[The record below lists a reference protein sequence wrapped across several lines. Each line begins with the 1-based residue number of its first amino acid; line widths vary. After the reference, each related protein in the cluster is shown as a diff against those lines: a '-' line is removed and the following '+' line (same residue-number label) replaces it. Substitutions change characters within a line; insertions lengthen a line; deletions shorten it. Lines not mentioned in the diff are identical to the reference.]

1 MAKTLRKTLLSVDSP
16 EIVALMRIMETQ
28 SKATVAAWAVTYAQD
43 HYLPLYGATRPCDT
57 RPAAALAA
65 AGRWLAGEVKLPQ
78 AKPAILAC
86 HQAARDAEGDPVAQA
101 AARAVGQAASSIH
114 SLTHA
119 LGLAFYGAAAVAYAT
134 AGVAADAATHATIAS
149 KEGARLVASLQQAAV
164 PNEQNPARVNWN
176 C

>member
-1 MAKTLRKTLLSVDSP
+1 MLGLDSP
-16 EIVALMRIMETQ
+16 AIEALMRLMETQ
-28 SKATVAAWAVTYAQD
+28 SKATVAAWAVAYAQD
-43 HYLPLYGATRPCDT
+43 HYLPLYDAVRPADP

-65 AGRWLAGEVKLPQ
+65 AGQWLAGEVKLPA

-134 AGVAADAATHATIAS
+134 AGLAADAATHATIAAE
-149 KEGARLVASLQQAAV
+149 EGARLVASLQRAAV

>member
-1 MAKTLRKTLLSVDSP
+1 LAKTLRKTLLSVDSP
-16 EIVALMRIMETQ
+16 SIVALMRLMETQ
-28 SKATVAAWAVTYAQD
+28 SKATVAAWAVAYAQD
-43 HYLPLYGATRPCDT
+43 HYLPLYDAARPADP

-65 AGRWLAGEVKLPQ
+65 ARRWLAGDVKLPQ

-86 HQAARDAEGDPVAQA
+86 HQAAREAEGDPIAQA

-114 SLTHA
+114 APTHA

-134 AGVAADAATHATIAS
+134 AGLAADATVYAAIAAE
-149 KEGARLVASLQQAAV
+149 EGARLLASLQEAAV
-164 PNEQNPARVNWN
+164 PNEPHPARFNWN